1 MLPLNLSGVFPMFT
15 YPGGLDPSA
24 FSEPFGSTYRPHLQ
38 HLKLKG
44 LQPKT
49 IDAYARTIR
58 RMGEYFDHQ
67 IDDLSAAWSSCAGCC
82 SMCCPRGFG
91 VRATL
96 AFCTPTANG

>member
-1 MLPLNLSGVFPMFT
+1 MLET
-15 YPGGLDPSA
+15 SA
-24 FSEPFGSTYRPHLQ
+24 NSHFEQNYQSHLK

-49 IDAYARTIR
+49 IDAYASTIR
-58 RMGEYFDHQ
+58 RMGGYFDHQ

-82 SMCCPRGFG
+82 NMCCPRGFG

-96 AFCTPTANG
+96 AFCTPTASA